1 MAYPKLAVFP
11 DGTTMEVDDAEEAA
25 DARARGAN
33 IRSMSSAD
41 GKGTG
46 TRRKRSRRQ
55 AEPDDDWAPDQSI
68 RRRVAGLD
76 EPPRSRRGRGRGQR
90 EYSPPEN
97 PDAPIS
103 FGQATLIGAA
113 GGGFA
118 AICPQVEAMRQEE
131 GVKVSWKQFFDVVA
145 PGMTAGVAHEILNA
159 LSSEGLIVG
168 RFPKSRTPEDRRKAA
183 RAREIIASFGLTC
196 PVTFDNPSRRRRL

>member
-1 MAYPKLAVFP
+1 MRRNPRARRNMAYPKLAVFP

-55 AEPDDDWAPDQSI
+55 AEPDD
-68 RRRVAGLD
+68 
-76 EPPRSRRGRGRGQR
+76 EPPRSRRGRGRGR
-90 EYSPPEN
+90 GEYSPPEN